1 MTQNSPEDEILLKDF
16 ADIVNA
22 GGGIARTWPA
32 IQRVR
37 FTKNLWNLTFSS
49 FCTLTRYPLPS
60 LFRGP
65 PKDGDTYEVHMSEST
80 RHLILES
87 TLPTIKAMMEEY
99 VTLGEH
105 TYIAAIVVYLLFS
118 DHPSRG
124 V

>member
-1 MTQNSPEDEILLKDF
+1 MNSPEDEVLLKGF
-16 ADIVNA
+16 AEIVNA

-49 FCTLTRYPLPS
+49 FCTLTGYPVPT
-60 LFRGP
+60 LFRPP
-65 PKDGDTYEVHMSEST
+65 PKEGDTYEVYVSDST
-80 RHLILES
+80 RNRILEN

-105 TYIAAIVVYLLFS
+105 FNIIVVSPVLTIS
-118 DHPSRG
+118 